1 MATEGRVSDVGEFLK
16 IDLTYSNYH
25 TVFPKLIIYL
35 LTLLGIVLIIK
46 NVVNKMK
53 IKKTAKKEDINN
65 QEIDKD
71 QPKEKFNVTMFVGTV
86 ILLIIYGFA
95 LDWFGFLFT
104 TIIFIILTTLLYI
117 GSVNKKAILISI
129 SNAAATT
136 MIIWLV
142 FGKLFDITLP

>member
-1 MATEGRVSDVGEFLK
+1 
-16 IDLTYSNYH
+16 
-25 TVFPKLIIYL
+25 
-35 LTLLGIVLIIK
+35 
-46 NVVNKMK
+46 MK
-53 IKKTAKKEDINN
+53 IKKTAKKEDIHN